1 MNQGDGSAVPLL
13 FFIMQNYGIIRGVKK
28 TRREALELRV
38 ITTHTNTDF
47 DGFASM
53 VAARKIYPGSTL
65 VFPGRVN
72 DNVKEFTSLYKDVF
86 DVKKLSMINPEEIHE
101 LIIVDTQQISRLG
114 VLAPYVDKI
123 PRIIVYDHHSV
134 YPEDAVEAS
143 EKFIDST
150 GSTVTLLMEIMIRGD
165 IEINSFEAT
174 LFALGLYEDTGCFTF
189 SGTSLREI
197 NVLKYLAE
205 RGLDFNVIRDFIG
218 KSFSEKQKYLLEM
231 LLNNTEVYE
240 LKGIRA
246 ALSTGETKDD
256 IRGLSVVV
264 SRLMD
269 IEDADLMVAAVRM
282 GDKVHLVGR
291 NNSDRINLK
300 ELLKEYGGKGHEN
313 AASAVMKE
321 VDLKVFKR
329 NLLKEINRLVRPS
342 ITAKDIMSFPVRSV
356 TPKDTVEDA
365 WWMLMKYGHSGLPV
379 IHRGILEGIIS
390 RRDLEKAKHHGLSHA
405 PVKGFMSRR
414 VEMVRTDTSFNEI
427 EAIMVEKDIGR
438 LPVTDDRGKMLG
450 IVTRTDVLKTR
461 HNKESS
467 KVPLGGGRGK
477 QLKNIEDL
485 NKLINTRLPKKIQGL
500 LFLLGQKAD
509 SQGFKLYA
517 VGGFVRDLMLGM
529 NNFDIDLVVEPDA
542 IEFAREI
549 NRFLDGRII
558 VYEQFGTAKI
568 LLRDGLRLDFATAR
582 TEFYI
587 QPGAVPQVELSN
599 IKQDLYR
606 RDFTVNTLAIQL
618 NIENFG
624 KLLDFFGGVADLE
637 EKTIRVLYNLSFVED
652 PLRILRAARFEQRLD
667 FKIEEETLAFLKN
680 AVKTRVINKV
690 SRDRLSEE
698 IKLIFIEK
706 DPLKVLVRLQEL
718 KLIPYLFPKL
728 KLQARHLNLLK
739 EVHKVVEFFENELK
753 ITKLNRSIPYFC
765 ALYYYTDIKDI
776 TSILYQMK
784 LRKEVRNT
792 VYLTLERAPGLIE
805 ALSSRDVKP
814 SRVFQLLEPLPMESM
829 IFLSACSDNLRTWG
843 YIKEYLEN
851 LRNIHPILT
860 GEDIKELGY
869 SPGPLFK
876 KVLEELKVAKLDG
889 QVKSREDE
897 VRMVIK
903 YMAEGKG
910 GE

>member
-1 MNQGDGSAVPLL
+1 
-13 FFIMQNYGIIRGVKK
+13 MQNYGIMMGVKK

-47 DGFASM
+47 DAFASM
-53 VAARKIYPGSTL
+53 VAAGKLYPGATL

-86 DVKKLSMINPEEIHE
+86 DVKKISMINPDEIDE
-101 LIIVDTQQISRLG
+101 LIVVDTQQISRLG
-114 VLAPYVDKI
+114 VLAPYVEKI
-123 PRIIVYDHHSV
+123 PRIVVYDHHSV
-134 YPEDAVEAS
+134 PSEDAIKAS

-150 GSTVTLLMEIMIRGD
+150 GSTVTIMMEIMIRGNVD
-165 IEINSFEAT
+165 INPFEAT

-189 SGTSLREI
+189 SGTSIREI

-246 ALSTGETKDD
+246 ALSTGKTEDD

-269 IEDADLMVAAVRM
+269 IEDADLMVAAVKM

-291 NNSDRINLK
+291 SNTDRINLK
-300 ELLKEYGGKGHEN
+300 ELLKDYGGKGHEN
-313 AASAVMKE
+313 AASAVLKD
-321 VDLKVFKR
+321 VDLKVFKG
-329 NLLKEINRLVRPS
+329 NFLKNINRLIRPS
-342 ITAKDIMSFPVRSV
+342 ITARDIMSFPVRSV
-356 TPKDTVEDA
+356 SPKDTVEDA

-379 IHRGILEGIIS
+379 VQKGILEGVIS

-405 PVKGFMSRR
+405 PVKGFMSRS
-414 VEMVRTDTSFNEI
+414 VETIRMETPFNEI
-427 EAIMVEKDIGR
+427 EEIMVEKDIGR
-438 LPVTDDRGKMLG
+438 LPVVDQRGKMLG

-461 HNKESS
+461 HNKESV

-477 QLKNIEDL
+477 PLNNTTDL
-485 NKLINTRLPKKIQGL
+485 NQLINTRLPKKIQGL

-509 SQGFKLYA
+509 SQGYKLYA
-517 VGGFVRDLMLGM
+517 VGGFVRDLLLGID
-529 NNFDIDLVVEPDA
+529 NFDIDLVVEPYA

-549 NRFLDGRII
+549 NKFLDGRIT

-568 LLRDGLRLDFATAR
+568 ILRDGLRLDFATAR

-606 RDFTVNTLAIQL
+606 RDFTINTLAFQL

-624 KLLDFFGGVADLE
+624 LLLDFFGGVEDLE
-637 EKTIRVLYNLSFVED
+637 KNIIRVLYNLSFVED
-652 PLRILRAARFEQRLD
+652 PLRILRAVRFEQRLD
-667 FKIEEETLAFLKN
+667 FKIEEDTLAFLEN

-698 IKLIFIEK
+698 INLIFNEK
-706 DPLKVLVRLQEL
+706 EPIKVLNRLEDF

-728 KLQARHLNLLK
+728 HLQERHITLLK
-739 EVHKVVEFFENELK
+739 EVDKVVNYFIHELK
-753 ITKLNRSIPYFC
+753 LTNINRSIPYFC
-765 ALYYYTDIKDI
+765 ALYYYTDIKDM

-792 VYLTLERAPGLIE
+792 VYRTLERAPELIKI
-805 ALSSRDVKP
+805 LSSREIKP
-814 SRVFQLLEPLPMESM
+814 SRVFQLLEPLSLESM
-829 IFLSACSDNLRTWG
+829 IFISACSDNLRTWG
-843 YIKEYLEN
+843 YIKEYLEK
-851 LRNIHPILT
+851 LRNVQPVLS

-869 SPGPLFK
+869 TPGPLFK
-876 KVLEELKVAKLDG
+876 EVLEELKMAKLDG
-889 QVKSREDE
+889 RVKSREDE
-897 VRMVIK
+897 VKMVIH
-903 YMAEGKG
+903 YMAREKG
-910 GE
+910 EK